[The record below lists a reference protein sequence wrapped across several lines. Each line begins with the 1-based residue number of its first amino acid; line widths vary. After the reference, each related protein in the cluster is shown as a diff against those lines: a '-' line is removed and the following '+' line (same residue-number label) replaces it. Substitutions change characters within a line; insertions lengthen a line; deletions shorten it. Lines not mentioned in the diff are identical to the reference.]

1 MNAYSTA
8 YQDDQ
13 QNSLEERYIFG
24 SAFVEPKLFSHRLGK
39 KTVHVWKFLQR
50 LQAKGSTSKKTHYVW
65 CSINGVAKRLGMTHS
80 EVAWAF
86 TKLKKFDLLTPAP
99 ADLENELYIGWRE
112 HGDHDVYYR
121 RVYGKEITK
130 FDSEQNCNRSVF
142 QIPKS
147 AETKLREKSNH
158 GGTRKGAGPQA
169 TILGRIEALK
179 NLPQFADRRN
189 LLIYFLK
196 NFPDQDSDENRAAI
210 FSERPPM
217 LETFEPSPKVLE
229 DINSTNFGQKTYN
242 TVCEINP
249 SQACT
254 GSESTTYQ
262 RTDLKNN
269 KESITSLST
278 NSSREEMFVAVANV
292 AAALVFV
299 TTKNLNETL
308 TACRPLSQVASQPS
322 QAVGEAAPQTNSQDK
337 KDGEAQ
343 SRDKNQDENQDQN
356 LNFNENLNEDLVQI
370 QSVNENDGE
379 AQTLIA
385 YRPTRVAP
393 QPSQVD
399 GAEPQTAIE
408 SQTTRD
414 EVDDVSASETT
425 SRLKASAPRLRADA
439 EKVSRATNTD
449 LREGF
454 RAPPSDLRGVPR
466 AEILRDGRLD
476 FSALVPLPTD
486 WPALPAPASIP
497 ETWASSTDED
507 VAAPSLP
514 LSLET
519 WLPPPPTLPDGH
531 DSDLDAEVV
540 MSAYRA
546 VATRHMGKQSFTLAK
561 KGMLKK
567 SKYFQMAVSL
577 ASVLRK
583 HDLAPMVWFEWSFGK
598 WRGDS
603 QPPLNFL
610 LSSVRAEKY
619 FDWCE
624 REMSALTEPRKIR
637 VPSFDALSRRCWML
651 QETLAQVS
659 KSQRRSVI
667 EFFFSNHLF
676 EEMLEQAKKDRE
688 KIRETIK
695 FYMAGGRAWIWG

>member
-1 MNAYSTA
+1 MTAYTIA

-13 QNSLEERYIFG
+13 QNILEERYIFG
-24 SAFVEPKLFSHRLGK
+24 SAFVDPQLFSNRLGK
-39 KTVHVWKFLQR
+39 KTVRIWKFLQR
-50 LQAKGSTSKKTHYVW
+50 LQAKGSVSKKIHYVY
-65 CSINGVAKRLGMTHS
+65 CSINGTARKLGMTHS

-86 TKLKKFDLLTPAP
+86 EKLKKFDLLTPAP

-130 FDSEQNCNRSVF
+130 FDSDQNCNRSVF

-158 GGTRKGAGPQA
+158 GGKRQGAGPQA

-189 LLIYFLK
+189 LLIHFLK

-210 FSERPPM
+210 FSERQPM
-217 LETFEPSPKVLE
+217 LETFEPSPKGLE
-229 DINSTNFGQKTYN
+229 DINSTNFEQKTYN
-242 TVCEINP
+242 TVCETNP
-249 SQACT
+249 SQSRT
-254 GSESTTYQ
+254 GSDSTTYQ
-262 RTDLKNN
+262 IEDLETNRRA
-269 KESITSLST
+269 ITSLST

-299 TTKNLNETL
+299 TTKNLD
-308 TACRPLSQVASQPS
+308 ACRPLSQVASQPS
-322 QAVGEAAPQTNSQDK
+322 QAFGEAAPQPYSRDK
-337 KDGEAQ
+337 KDGVAQ
-343 SRDKNQDENQDQN
+343 SRDKNQDENLNENQD
-356 LNFNENLNEDLVQI
+356 ENLNENLVQI
-370 QSVNENDGE
+370 QSVNDDEN
-379 AQTLIA
+379 QTLIA
-385 YRPTRVAP
+385 YRPTRVAT

-399 GAEPQTAIE
+399 GAKPQTAIE
-408 SQTTRD
+408 SQSTRD
-414 EVDDVSASETT
+414 EVDDARASETT
-425 SRLKASAPRLRADA
+425 SRLKASASRVRADE
-439 EKVSRATNTD
+439 EKVLRATNTD
-449 LREGF
+449 LKKGL
-454 RAPPSDLRGVPR
+454 RAAPSNEKGVPR

-476 FSALVPLPTD
+476 FAALVPLPTD
-486 WPALPAPASIP
+486 WPALPALVALP
-497 ETWASSTDED
+497 ETWTSSPDE
-507 VAAPSLP
+507 VSTPSLP
-514 LSLET
+514 LSLEI

-531 DSDLDAEVV
+531 DSDLDAELV

-546 VATRHMGKQSFTLAK
+546 VSTRHMGKQSLTLTK
-561 KGMLKK
+561 KGALKK
-567 SKYFQMAVSL
+567 SKYFQMAVTL

-610 LSSVRAEKY
+610 LSSTRVEKY

-624 REMSALTEPRKIR
+624 REMSAFAPPRR
-637 VPSFDALSRRCWML
+637 VRAPSIDALSLRCWML
-651 QETLAQVS
+651 QEILAQVS
-659 KSQRRSVI
+659 TTQRKSVI
-667 EFFFSNHLF
+667 EFFFPNHLF